1 MKTRTANWFEC
12 KISYEKTIEDGTQKK
27 VKETYTVD
35 ALSFTEAE
43 SEIIEEMSAYISG
56 AFTVENIN
64 KASYSEIF
72 FDDRDSADKW
82 YKAKLQFITIDE
94 KTAKEKRS
102 NVYYLVQGSSLK
114 RRTAKRRGSD
124 GQHNDRLRHR
134 EHRRHSHHG
143 RLRDIK
149 TKIKNRKTQRLE
161 RE

>member
-114 RRTAKRRGSD
+114 SALQNVEEVMGSTMIDYDIVSIADTAIMD
-124 GQHNDRLRHR
+124 VF
-134 EHRRHSHHG
+134 EH
-143 RLRDIK
+143 
-149 TKIKNRKTQRLE
+149 KNKN
-161 RE
+161 